1 MSQFLRIFARIY
13 PCWSCAADFRGWM
26 AQPGTADLA
35 AVVRGRATL
44 GRWLCDAHNDVNA
57 KLGKKLFDCSKWE
70 ERWRTGGEGC

>member
-1 MSQFLRIFARIY
+1 
-13 PCWSCAADFRGWM
+13 M